1 MKKEIL
7 NLNVPSL
14 ILIIACLGF
23 TLWASYLV
31 FYAAQ
36 ADIYA
41 ENRMVENIQ
50 ACLLASAGILYL
62 ATAIL
67 EKRSDT
73 LIIVFCSLLCFSFFL
88 RELDVEDFDIP
99 HALILI
105 GSGVGRNAVLG
116 MAFAAILIYA
126 ILKFSYYKVAA
137 VVFVKS
143 KPGWLLITGGVFLLI
158 GLLFEEKKGLL
169 YHDVFIEEMCEIFG
183 YVLIL
188 LSSIAANSFMNGIT
202 IHSIGRSK
210 THP

>member
-1 MKKEIL
+1 
-7 NLNVPSL
+7 
-14 ILIIACLGF
+14 
-23 TLWASYLV
+23 
-31 FYAAQ
+31 
-36 ADIYA
+36 
-41 ENRMVENIQ
+41 
-50 ACLLASAGILYL
+50 
-62 ATAIL
+62 
-67 EKRSDT
+67 
-73 LIIVFCSLLCFSFFL
+73 LIIVFCALLCFSFFL

-137 VVFVKS
+137 VMFVKS

-158 GLLFEEKKGLL
+158 GLLFEEKKGLV

-202 IHSIGRSK
+202 VHSIGRSK